1 MKRILLSA
9 SLFALSAAAHAVDG
23 VVLIDQA
30 KALAGGVTPD
40 DAPGLPVEI
49 TKPGSYKLSGNLT
62 LPNTNTDGIV
72 STVGGVTLDLN
83 GFSII
88 GPAYCPGQNGGP
100 EYACSLGSGN
110 GVRFTHNPSSG
121 LSVAGVSYVVRNGRI
136 FGAGGNGVSVENGL
150 VENLD
155 IAFVGG
161 SGIDLR
167 SRSGIARNNQI
178 RGSQLAGI
186 VSYAVGTLIENNVVE
201 TNNSA
206 VSGQNAIVRNNRLTT
221 TSTWGSALNCSGPIS
236 YSGNFLAFTQA
247 GGKAIGGNAC
257 YDGGGNLVLQVQ

>member
-9 SLFALSAAAHAVDG
+9 SLLALSATVHAVDG
-23 VVLIDQA
+23 VILIDQA
-30 KALAGGVTPD
+30 KALAGGVTPG
-40 DAPGLPVEI
+40 DAPGFPVEI

-100 EYACSLGSGN
+100 ESACNLGNGN
-110 GVRFTHNPSSG
+110 GVRFTDNGQAP
-121 LSVAGVSYVVRNGRI
+121 AGVSYVVRNGRI
-136 FGAGGNGVSVENGL
+136 FGAGGSGILVENGL
-150 VENLD
+150 VENMD
-155 IAFVGG
+155 IGFVGG

-167 SRSGIARNNQI
+167 SRTGIARNNQV

-186 VSYAVGTLIENNVVE
+186 VSYVIGGLIENNVVE

-206 VSGQNAIVRNNRLTT
+206 VSAQNAIVRNNRLTT
-221 TSTWGSALNCSGPIS
+221 KWGSALNCSGPVS

-247 GGKAIGGNAC
+247 GGKGIGGNDC
-257 YDGGGNLVLQVQ
+257 YDGGGNLALQVQ